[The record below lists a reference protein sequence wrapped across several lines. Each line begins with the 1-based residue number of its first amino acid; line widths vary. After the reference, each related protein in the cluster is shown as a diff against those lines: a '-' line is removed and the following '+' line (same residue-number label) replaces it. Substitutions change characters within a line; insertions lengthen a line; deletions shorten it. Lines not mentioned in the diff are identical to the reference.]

1 MVREW
6 TGLRKRCAV
15 HVVVNMVNLRRRND
29 DPVTRDRG
37 IERQAVARHVVEQ
50 EPQLQ
55 PP

>member
-6 TGLRKRCAV
+6 TGLRMRC
-15 HVVVNMVNLRRRND
+15 VVDMVNLNLRRRND

-37 IERQAVARHVVEQ
+37 IERQAVARHVDVVEQ